1 MAVVS
6 SGRFTHG
13 IRADNAGTNQVG
25 SWSASRRGFDCVCA
39 SGNDYGA
46 SDSFVIQLNIYI
58 FLA

>member
-25 SWSASRRGFDCVCA
+25 SWSASRRGLDCVCA

-46 SDSFVIQLNIYI
+46 SDSS
-58 FLA
+58 